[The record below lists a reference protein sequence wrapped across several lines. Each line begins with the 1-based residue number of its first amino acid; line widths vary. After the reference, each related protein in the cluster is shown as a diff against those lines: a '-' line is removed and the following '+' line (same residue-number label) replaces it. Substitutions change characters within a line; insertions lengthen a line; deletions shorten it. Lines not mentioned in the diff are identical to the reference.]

1 VRFAVVFLCLSVPLL
16 AQGQVP
22 LDIPEQPRP
31 LRNVGAPRTVDEIRF
46 STFDIQD
53 TAMLHAGPGLF
64 GIDGEPQ
71 IGRRY
76 PVQAYITGDQ
86 AIRQARF
93 EIVDQQGGLIE
104 PLIMALN
111 GTPGSSRFL
120 GMMTVPNRP
129 FRIVL
134 SGETVGGQPFRRVHR
149 RLFQP
154 VAQAPSQ
161 RRQLQ
166 GLPPDEA
173 ALFQR
178 ILDEAAPVVKAE
190 AEAEVA
196 GISDPTFAMPHMRVS
211 NVTYAA
217 LLSPAGRP
225 RGVRISYEATFSQ
238 RAAYGGGVGLH
249 LLDHHYRWRGMARM
263 QVVDS
268 SIEPTPHFA
277 HKPYAP
283 FTPGEFFRSPLEHGG
298 TFIYEPGIVYRFTAD
313 FEPEFVVHNLDRTR
327 TCIAYQLGSP
337 GSKEREALQQLMVS
351 QEPVT
356 YSVVIDYPAFQAE
369 IRHFYPPSAFQQT
382 YVSQGAQ
389 DCGANPTRRF

>member
-1 VRFAVVFLCLSVPLL
+1 MTFTVALCLSVPLL
-16 AQGQVP
+16 AQGQAT

-31 LRNVGAPRTVDEIRF
+31 LRNVGAPRTVEEISF

-64 GIDGEPQ
+64 DIDGEPQ

-76 PVQAYITGDQ
+76 PVESYIAGAQ

-93 EIVDQQGGLIE
+93 EIVDQRGELIE
-104 PLIMALN
+104 QLIMARK
-111 GTPGSSRFL
+111 GTPASSRFV
-120 GMMTVPNRP
+120 GMMTVPDRP

-134 SGETVGGQPFRRVHR
+134 TGESVGGHPFRRVHR

-154 VAQAPSQ
+154 VAQAPSR

-166 GLPPDEA
+166 GLAPDQA
-173 ALFQR
+173 AFFQR
-178 ILDEAAPVVKAE
+178 ILDESDPLVKAG

-196 GISDPTFAMPHMRVS
+196 GISDPVFTMPQMRVS
-211 NVTYAA
+211 NVTYAP

-225 RGVRISYEATFSQ
+225 RGVRISYEATFSH
-238 RAAYGGGVGLH
+238 RAEYAGGVGLQ
-249 LLDHHYRWRGMARM
+249 LRDDDYRWRGMARM

-268 SIEPTPHFA
+268 RVEPTPHFA

-283 FTPGEFFRSPLEHGG
+283 FTPSEFYWSPLEHGG

-337 GSKEREALQQLMVS
+337 GSKERQALQQLMLS
-351 QEPVT
+351 PEPAT
-356 YSVVIDYPAFQAE
+356 YSVVIDYPAFKAE
-369 IRHFYPPSAFQQT
+369 IRNFYPPSAFQQT
-382 YVSQGAQ
+382 YASQGAQ
-389 DCGANPTRRF
+389 DCGEGPSRRF

>member
-1 VRFAVVFLCLSVPLL
+1 MRFTVALCLSVPLL
-16 AQGQVP
+16 AQGQAP

-31 LRNVGAPRTVDEIRF
+31 LRNVGASRTVQEISV
-46 STFDIQD
+46 STFSIQD

-64 GIDGEPQ
+64 DIDGEPQ

-76 PVQAYITGDQ
+76 PVQSYIAGDQ

-93 EIVDQQGGLIE
+93 EIVDQQGELIA
-104 PLIMALN
+104 PLIMARK
-111 GTPGSSRFL
+111 GAPGNSRFV
-120 GMMTVPNRP
+120 GMMTVQNRP

-134 SGETVGGQPFRRVHR
+134 TGESVEGHSFRRVHR

-154 VAQAPSQ
+154 VAQAPLR

-166 GLPPDEA
+166 GLAPDEA

-178 ILDEAAPVVKAE
+178 ILDESDPLVKAE

-196 GISDPTFAMPHMRVS
+196 GINDPTFVVPQMRVS
-211 NVTYAA
+211 NVTYVP

-225 RGVRISYEATFSQ
+225 RGVRVSYEATFSH
-238 RAAYGGGVGLH
+238 RAEYAGGVGLE
-249 LLDHHYRWRGMARM
+249 LRDDSYYRWRGMARM

-268 SIEPTPHFA
+268 RVEPTPHFA

-283 FTPGEFFRSPLEHGG
+283 FRSSELYWSPLEHGG
-298 TFIYEPGIVYRFTAD
+298 TFIYEAGIVYRFTAD
-313 FEPEFVVHNLDRTR
+313 FEPEFIVHNLDRTR
-327 TCIAYQLGSP
+327 TCIAYQLGSA
-337 GSKEREALQQLMVS
+337 GSKERQALQQLMVS
-351 QEPVT
+351 QEPAT
-356 YSVVIDYPAFQAE
+356 YSVVIGYPAFEAE
-369 IRHFYPPSAFQQT
+369 IRNFYPPSAFQQT

-389 DCGANPTRRF
+389 DCGETPSRRF